1 MPDATLTIPC
11 CFRSCFVL
19 DVRVF
24 LRPTPRSRAL
34 LAVRPFEAAHD
45 DRQEA
50 AAPLLLA
57 DTILVGGEEA

>member
-11 CFRSCFVL
+11 CFRSCFAL

-34 LAVRPFEAAHD
+34 LAVRPAAERD
-45 DRQEA
+45 PSATMSE
-50 AAPLLLA
+50 PP
-57 DTILVGGEEA
+57 